1 MAIFIDIKINFTDIA
16 AKSVGNV
23 TCISF
28 IAHAFIATKMEIAM
42 GGEALE
48 PERMEGAK
56 KCYGVS
62 TSAQCHYNA
71 FARGKKST
79 GENYVSHFFL
89 K

>member
-1 MAIFIDIKINFTDIA
+1 
-16 AKSVGNV
+16 
-23 TCISF
+23 
-28 IAHAFIATKMEIAM
+28 MEIAM